1 MLRGFATISFW
12 ADDVKAARAWYSDL
26 FGMAPY
32 FQRPDAENPAYIEF
46 RLGDYEDEFGI
57 IDARYAPHNA
67 AACRGGAIMYWHV
80 DDVNAALEQLLAAG
94 ATLFEPVTPRG
105 DGGWVTAS
113 VLDPFGN
120 ILGIMTNPHY
130 VKTLHELGKA

>member
-12 ADDVKAARAWYSDL
+12 AEDVNAARAWYGDL
-26 FGMAPY
+26 FGMEPY
-32 FQRPDAENPAYIEF
+32 FQRPDAEHPAYIEF
-46 RLGDYEDEFGI
+46 RIGDYEDEFGI

-67 AACRGGAIMYWHV
+67 ASCRGGAIMYWHV
-80 DDVNAALEQLLAAG
+80 DDVNATLEHLLAAG
-94 ATLFEPVTPRG
+94 ATLFEPVTQRG
-105 DGGWVTAS
+105 EGWYTAS

-120 ILGIMTNPHY
+120 ILGIMVNPHY